1 MHVLALTC
9 SLWVDCLV
17 MALVSGE
24 RRYLAAVLIPL
35 SLKGEH
41 V

>member
-1 MHVLALTC
+1 MHALALIC

-24 RRYLAAVLIPL
+24 RRYLAAVLIPR